1 MASYSS
7 CCRPNQDVKRIER
20 AFERH
25 DKSVVVWELTGNR
38 GYIVSG
44 SERRVIFKSVTAAVR
59 AARQW

>member
-7 CCRPNQDVKRIER
+7 CCRPNRDVQRIER

-38 GYIVSG
+38 GYVVSG

-59 AARQW
+59 AASQW